1 MQTDLAGVATAG
13 RGPGDGRAKRAVAI
27 LAWGQAVLGAQL
39 PIHFILG
46 GLAGQLLA
54 DDRALSTLPI
64 SLIVLS
70 AMLSAPVVSGIM
82 GRFGR
87 RTGFL
92 LGALGGVVG
101 GLAAA
106 RALFLESFPL
116 LLAASLATG
125 VYMAAHNLYR
135 FAATDMASPA
145 FRPKAISWVMAG
157 GLVGA
162 LLGPEIVIRF
172 DDWLA
177 PVPFAGAYV
186 AAAVVA
192 LVGAVPFLF
201 LDIPRPPRAPRGGRA
216 GRSWREILTDRTVP
230 VAMLCAMI
238 AYALM
243 NLVMTST
250 PLAMQGS
257 GFATDDAAEV
267 VRLHVLAMYAP
278 SFVTGHLIA
287 RFGAPRI
294 VALGLGLMAMAAA
307 TALAGIAFANFA
319 FALALVGVGWN
330 FGFIGATTLLAGS
343 HLPEER
349 ARVQGLNDFL
359 VFGLVTVGSFSSGA
373 LMAAWGWA
381 AVNLATLPLLAIAA
395 LALGWLAMQRWP
407 RAF

>member
-1 MQTDLAGVATAG
+1 MVRRAMTDTTTNPQEQD
-13 RGPGDGRAKRAVAI
+13 GPRAKRAVAI

-39 PIHFILG
+39 PVHFILG

-54 DDRALSTLPI
+54 ENPALSTLPI
-64 SLIVLS
+64 SLIVFS
-70 AMLSAPVVSGIM
+70 AMLSAPVISGIM

-92 LGALGGVVG
+92 IGALGGVVG
-101 GLAAA
+101 GLTAAGA
-106 RALFLESFPL
+106 VVLGSFPL

-135 FAATDMASPA
+135 FAAADLASPA
-145 FRPKAISWVMAG
+145 FRPKAISWVLAG

-162 LLGPEIVIRF
+162 VLGPEIVIRF
-172 DDWLA
+172 EDWLA
-177 PVPFAGAYV
+177 PVPFAGAYL
-186 AAAVVA
+186 AVA
-192 LVGAVPFLF
+192 LVALLGAVPLLF
-201 LDIPRPPRAPRGGRA
+201 LDIPPPPRGPRGTRA
-216 GRSWREILTDRTVP
+216 GRSWREIFADRRVP

-250 PLAMQGS
+250 PLAMHGH
-257 GFATDDAAEV
+257 GFGTGGAAEV
-267 VRLHVLAMYAP
+267 VRVHVVAMFAP

-294 VALGLGLMAMAAA
+294 IAFGLALMALAAA
-307 TALAGIAFANFA
+307 TALAGIAFVNFA
-319 FALALVGVGWN
+319 VALALVGIGWN
-330 FGFIGATTLLAGS
+330 FGFIGATTMLAAS

-359 VFGLVTVGSFSSGA
+359 VFGLVTVASFSSGA
-373 LMAAWGWA
+373 LMATSGWA
-381 AVNLATLPLLAIAA
+381 AVNWASLPLLAVAG
-395 LALGWLAMQRWP
+395 LALGWLAMR
-407 RAF
+407 R